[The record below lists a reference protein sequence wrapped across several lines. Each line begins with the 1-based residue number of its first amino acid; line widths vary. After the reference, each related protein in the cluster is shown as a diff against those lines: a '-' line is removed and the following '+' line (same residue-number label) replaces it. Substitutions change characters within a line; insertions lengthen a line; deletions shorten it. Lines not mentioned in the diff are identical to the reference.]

1 MRSNHFIFLDD
12 VQFQK
17 RSWQQRNK
25 IRVGSDTIWL
35 TVPVLTKGKFEQQ
48 IKDVRISAD
57 KDWRS
62 KHLKTIEMAYSKAPY
77 FNSFFPI
84 IERIYQFPC
93 VFLAELNIFAILEI
107 CEFIGLEPKISRSSQ
122 ISTSGSNSDKILN
135 LCKKEH
141 ANSYFTGASGKNYLI
156 LEDFNYS
163 GIEVEFQNFFMPKYQ
178 QIGHS
183 DFIPNLS
190 IIDVGFNLARSK
202 ILDAIQ

>member
-1 MRSNHFIFLDD
+1 MTTKTVSISQPTFFPWLGYFQLIMRSNHFILLDD

-35 TVPVLTKGKFEQQ
+35 TVPVLTKGKFEQK

-84 IERIYQFPC
+84 IERIYQFPS

-122 ISTSGSNSDKILN
+122 ISTSGN
-135 LCKKEH
+135 L
-141 ANSYFTGASGKNYLI
+141 
-156 LEDFNYS
+156 
-163 GIEVEFQNFFMPKYQ
+163 
-178 QIGHS
+178 
-183 DFIPNLS
+183 
-190 IIDVGFNLARSK
+190 
-202 ILDAIQ
+202 